1 LYEQGKDPNH
11 SEEPKLEPSL
21 SRQSEAK
28 QLGQSALKAVVNVLS
43 GTGIAAGAVGDS
55 ARTAIVDLI
64 KKKYGPDAGYVAAR
78 TLRTTKNIAEMLVYF
93 DALGI
98 SRQVVIRGTKQLGGI
113 NPGKNSRRRGSESD
127 SESTDSPD
135 ENEDLFQHTHVDYPS
150 GPPPPYP
157 PRPSQYRKSLDN
169 DGFGDSNS
177 PLSSAPP
184 PYPTRPSQNNMPTT
198 SADDAKEQIEEAHN
212 TYIPP
217 YPPSPDQ
224 HEMPIDCDGDGE
236 NEQVEEENHE
246 LDASSSAP
254 SYNEL
259 CKDAA
264 QSTGSRNNV

>member
-1 LYEQGKDPNH
+1 
-11 SEEPKLEPSL
+11 
-21 SRQSEAK
+21 
-28 QLGQSALKAVVNVLS
+28 
-43 GTGIAAGAVGDS
+43 
-55 ARTAIVDLI
+55 
-64 KKKYGPDAGYVAAR
+64 
-78 TLRTTKNIAEMLVYF
+78 LRTTKNIAEMLVYF

-98 SRQVVIRGTKQLGGI
+98 SRQVVIRGTKQIGGI